1 MLGGGEGDGA
11 RDLLVLRLYRD
22 RIAGHGEGV
31 GVIAAGD
38 CRKRYLSAGRIR
50 AVGLRVAG
58 NHLVA
63 VGGGDGDRHLL
74 AGNKLGTGG

>member
-11 RDLLVLRLYRD
+11 RDLLILRLYRD

-31 GVIAAGD
+31 GVIGGGG
-38 CRKRYLSAGRIR
+38 RNRHRSAGRIR

-63 VGGGDGDRHLL
+63 GGGGDGDRHLL